1 MVPEELNAPQPRQ
14 RLAALERI
22 RDRETSPARGA
33 DVNNHIHTT
42 YSFSPYT
49 PAAAVYMAWRAGL
62 TTAGIMDHDT
72 IAGAEEFI
80 RAGEI
85 LGVKTTVGLECRVSF
100 AGTPLQGRRHNNPDQ
115 TDIAYM
121 AIHGVPH
128 GRIGELDAWFAPFR
142 ALRDQRNRRMLERI
156 NEWVTPCGIPALDY
170 DRDVLPLAERRGTVT
185 ERHLLFALA
194 RALLAGGERGRA
206 LNRLRLLGVT
216 LSPKAEG
223 YLRDEAN
230 PNADYDLLMA
240 LKGDVSPFFIEAREE
255 CPNVRDVLRLCEEI
269 GAISAYAYL
278 GDVGESP
285 TGDKRAQAFEDGYL
299 PELFDTIRDLG
310 YRAVTYMPSRNTAA
324 QLARVRPLCEQYGL
338 LQISGEDINSP
349 RQGFVCPALRDPA
362 FHNLIENTYA
372 LIGHERLATRD
383 EAAGMF
389 RPRALAQW
397 PDLPGR
403 VAAYANFGREE

>member
-100 AGTPLQGRRHNNPDQ
+100 AGTPLQGRRLNNPDQ

-142 ALRDQRNRRMLERI
+142 AR
-156 NEWVTPCGIPALDY
+156 
-170 DRDVLPLAERRGTVT
+170 
-185 ERHLLFALA
+185 
-194 RALLAGGERGRA
+194 
-206 LNRLRLLGVT
+206 LNRHT
-216 LSPKAEG
+216 
-223 YLRDEAN
+223 
-230 PNADYDLLMA
+230 
-240 LKGDVSPFFIEAREE
+240 
-255 CPNVRDVLRLCEEI
+255 
-269 GAISAYAYL
+269 
-278 GDVGESP
+278 
-285 TGDKRAQAFEDGYL
+285 
-299 PELFDTIRDLG
+299 
-310 YRAVTYMPSRNTAA
+310 
-324 QLARVRPLCEQYGL
+324 
-338 LQISGEDINSP
+338 
-349 RQGFVCPALRDPA
+349 
-362 FHNLIENTYA
+362 H
-372 LIGHERLATRD
+372 
-383 EAAGMF
+383 
-389 RPRALAQW
+389 
-397 PDLPGR
+397 DLP
-403 VAAYANFGREE
+403 YL